1 MMSQPHIPDPSLVR
15 GLTERRLGRRD
26 ALRLSGLSALGLALS
41 ACGVKGQ
48 GSPAASVAP
57 DAVAKYWAGKTRNG
71 KVDFANWPLYMD
83 PKHPELKKF
92 TAETG
97 ITVTYKEVIQEMAP
111 WFAKV
116 QPQLKAGQSI
126 GYDLMVI
133 SNGIHFRQFRDSN
146 FLAPL
151 DHARLPNYAAN
162 AGASYKKEAFDPGNV
177 YSVPWASGMTGIAY
191 DPAKVKRPIT
201 KLADLWD
208 PAFKGK
214 VGMFS
219 DTQELGNVGMLMLGI
234 DPEKSTP
241 DDWNEAAGKLKEQKT
256 SGILRNYYDQSYID
270 ALGKGEVWIT
280 QAWSGDIFQKNVSEG
295 TKLKFVIPEEG
306 GTIWTD
312 NFTIPITAVNPVDAI
327 TLIDFFYRVPIQASL
342 TEYINYVSPVPA
354 AQEQIRQ
361 DAAKASGDD
370 RATFE
375 AVAKSPLVFPTA
387 ADYAK
392 LHYYRDFA
400 TVAEQQAYQKIFEPI
415 VLG

>member
-1 MMSQPHIPDPSLVR
+1 MSQPNIPDPALLR
-15 GLTERRLGRRD
+15 GLTQRRFGRRD
-26 ALRLSGLSALGLALS
+26 ALRLSGLSALGLTLA

-48 GSPAASVAP
+48 GTPSASAAP
-57 DAVAKYWAGKTRNG
+57 DAVAKYWTGKAKNG

-97 ITVTYKEVIQEMAP
+97 ITVSYQEVIQEMAP

-133 SNGIHFRQFRDSN
+133 TNGIQFKQFKDSG

-151 DHARLPNYAAN
+151 DHSKLPNYAAN
-162 AGASYKKEAFDPGNV
+162 AGPAYKTEAFDPANV
-177 YSVPWASGMTGIAY
+177 YSVPWTSGITGIAY

-208 PAFKGK
+208 TAFKGK

-219 DTQELGNVGMLMLGI
+219 DTQELGNFGMMVLGLNP
-234 DPEKSTP
+234 DKSTP
-241 DDWNEAAGKLKEQKT
+241 DDWQKAADKLKEQKS
-256 SGILRNYYDQSYID
+256 SGVLRNYYDQSYVD

-280 QAWSGDIFQKNVSEG
+280 QAWSGDIFQKNVSDG
-295 TKLKFVIPEEG
+295 THLKFVIPEEG

-312 NFTIPITAVNPVDAI
+312 NFTIPITAANPMDAI
-327 TLIDFFYRVPIQASL
+327 MLIDFFYRVPIQASL

-354 AQEQIRQ
+354 AQEQIKQ

-370 RATFE
+370 KKTLE
-375 AVAKSPLVFPTA
+375 DVASSPLVFPTE

-400 TVAEQQAYQKIFEPI
+400 SAAEQQEYQKIFEPI

>member
-1 MMSQPHIPDPSLVR
+1 MMSQPHIADPSLLR
-15 GLTERRLGRRD
+15 GLTQRRLGRRD

-48 GSPAASVAP
+48 GAPAASAAP
-57 DAVAKYWAGKTRNG
+57 GAVAEYWAGKTKNG

-83 PKHPELKKF
+83 PQHPELKKF

-97 ITVTYKEVIQEMAP
+97 IAVTYKEVIQEMAP

-126 GYDLMVI
+126 GYDIMVI
-133 SNGIHFRQFRDSN
+133 TNGIQFKQFRDSN

-162 AGASYKKEAFDPGNV
+162 AGAKYKKEAFDPGNV
-177 YSVPWASGMTGIAY
+177 YSVPWTSGMTGIAY
-191 DPAKVKRPIT
+191 DPAKVTRPIT

-219 DTQELGNVGMLMLGI
+219 DTQELGNVGMLALGI

-241 DDWNEAAGKLKEQKT
+241 DDWNKAADKLKQQKT
-256 SGILRNYYDQSYID
+256 RGILRNYYDQSYID

-312 NFTIPITAVNPVDAI
+312 NFTIPITATNPVDAI
-327 TLIDFFYRVPIQASL
+327 TLIDFFYHVPIQASL
-342 TEYINYVSPVPA
+342 TEYIKYVSPVPA

-370 RATFE
+370 KAAFE

-400 TVAEQQAYQKIFEPI
+400 TVAEQQAYQKVFEPI